1 MLKKGVDDMKL
12 YNTLTRKKEEF
23 IPLEENKIKMYVC
36 GPTVYNFF
44 HIGNSRPFIV
54 FDAFRNYME
63 YRGYE
68 VTYVQNFTDVD
79 DKIIKKAN
87 EEGISPFEVA
97 DRYIEEYFKDAD
109 ALGVKR
115 ASVHPRVTDNIKEII
130 AFIEELIAKEY
141 AYEKENDVYFDT
153 KKFKEYGKLSKQKLE
168 ELNLGARIDV
178 DENKKN
184 PMDFA
189 LWKGK
194 KEGEIG
200 WPSPWGEGR
209 PGWHIECSV
218 MSKRYLGETIDIHA
232 GGQDLVFPH
241 HENEIAQSEACSGKQ
256 FANYWIHNGYINI
269 DNEKMSKSLG
279 NFFTVREILDEVDP
293 QVVRFFMLSAHYRNP
308 VNFSKEMLLQAKA
321 GMERII
327 NSKEKLMFLSENSSG
342 VLKDE
347 EKDMINELYSYKDKF
362 VNAMDD
368 DINTADAISSIF
380 EVARFANTNVKDDS
394 SKEWVDMNLA
404 LLEELTGVLNIANIS
419 KEEDV
424 SDEVERLIN
433 ERSQAKKDKN
443 FNRADEIR
451 NYLKDMGIE
460 IEDTRQGTKWKR
472 IN

>member
-1 MLKKGVDDMKL
+1 MKL
-12 YNTLTRKKEEF
+12 YNTLTRKKEQF

-44 HIGNSRPFIV
+44 HIGNARPFIV

-68 VTYVQNFTDVD
+68 VNYVQNFTDVD
-79 DKIIKKAN
+79 DKIIRKAN

-109 ALGVKR
+109 ALGIKR

-130 AFIEELIAKEY
+130 AFIEELISKDY
-141 AYEKENDVYFDT
+141 AYEKDNDVYFDT

-178 DENKKN
+178 DEHKKN

-256 FANYWIHNGYINI
+256 FSNYWIHNGYINV

-279 NFFTVREILDEVDP
+279 NFFTVREILEEIDP
-293 QVVRFFMLSAHYRNP
+293 RVVRFFMLSAHYRNP
-308 VNFSKEMLLQAKA
+308 VNFSKEMLLQSKSA
-321 GMERII
+321 MERIL
-327 NSKEKLMFLSENSSG
+327 NSKEKLMFLSSHAQGLLTE
-342 VLKDE
+342 DE
-347 EKDMINELYSYKDKF
+347 KKLINELYGFKDKF
-362 VNAMDD
+362 INAMDD
-368 DINTADAISSIF
+368 DINTADAISAIF
-380 EVARFANTNVKDDS
+380 EVARFANTTVSDSS
-394 SKEWVDMNLA
+394 SKEWVEMNLS
-404 LLEELTGVLNIANIS
+404 LLNELTGVLNIANIS
-419 KEEDV
+419 EGEDI
-424 SDEVERLIN
+424 SQEVEKLIE
-433 ERSQAKKDKN
+433 ERKSAKKDKD
-443 FNRADEIR
+443 FAKADDIR
-451 NYLKDMGIE
+451 EKLKNMGIE